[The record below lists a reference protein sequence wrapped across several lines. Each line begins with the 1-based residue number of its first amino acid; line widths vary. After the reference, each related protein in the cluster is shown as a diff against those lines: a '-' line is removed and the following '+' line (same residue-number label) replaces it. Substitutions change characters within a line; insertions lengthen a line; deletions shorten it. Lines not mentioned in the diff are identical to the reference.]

1 MRTKTLKEILTICS
15 IILLFSCVIFAQYIW
30 GGYHFFNNSMLSDI
44 IRANVSC
51 YYEIY
56 DNLAGNGGFWS
67 WTMGIG
73 TSQFSHA
80 DSFFDP
86 FIYIVFLRGRQHIC
100 DMLIWMFLCKLLC
113 EGISFYTLAHHWK
126 FSGVAIITSSVLY
139 AFSGYSLIMGSN
151 FALGTILVYIPLI
164 LLGIEKAISDNK
176 FILLFVS
183 LWLTCVS
190 SYYFFYITVIA
201 VILYTIIRL
210 IILHKFSVLILL
222 KFAAT
227 GVLVVMYSMFALLPQ
242 AELVLQSS
250 RVGETSDITTGI
262 WMFLPNLK
270 ALATTTIRSFSNNM
284 LGNYYDGYLGKTV
297 NAASDYFQQSTF
309 AGSFFLF
316 AFLSWYK
323 SNTKKTRYLFPLLF
337 AAMCSIP
344 FFSYL
349 CNALS
354 TINMRWMCY
363 LPVFQCLLVAQM
375 LSSTFKHGLDKVLY
389 WKSYCLSAAITFGGA
404 LLLWYHA
411 SVSDR
416 IMLFSQTVTHF
427 AQYTLLIVLAYL
439 LYRVS
444 ALRKG
449 RQLKYL
455 CLLFLML
462 LDLVLNYHETFLTSK
477 AVTKYAEQE
486 NFCYDDTSA
495 EIVSSLMDTPDQTF
509 RINKDF
515 DSVMCPDIP
524 SLNDAMVQRYFGLKN
539 YNSLANN
546 SYANFLKKS
555 GCYCTI
561 ASAIPRYRAEGKG
574 PDDIVGAELN
584 YINGVE
590 DRYDLMAYLGTR
602 YFLTKD
608 SNKKVA
614 SYFQKLGRQNGVTI
628 YENPYY
634 MPFIFANEGSISEDT
649 YLTLADNEK
658 DLALLTTTITANG
671 GDDYHKV
678 SLLQALENVTKQQKS
693 VDITDFQSDHIKGT
707 ILVGDNASYLSTTI
721 PYDQNWSVFID
732 GVKVKSEKVN
742 IGFLG
747 CKIASGK
754 HTIELQYTP
763 HAFFIGIKISMISM
777 LVVVLSFV
785 VVTVCKHN
793 NGNKRRLHHRR
804 GNKPC
809 KN

>member
-1 MRTKTLKEILTICS
+1 MKTRTLKEILTICS

-30 GGYHFFNNSMLSDI
+30 GGYYFFNNSMLSDI

-56 DNLAGNGGFWS
+56 DNLTNNGGFWS

-113 EGISFYTLAHHWK
+113 EGISFYTLARYWK
-126 FSGVAIITSSVLY
+126 FSGSAVIVSSVLY

-164 LLGIEKAISDNK
+164 LLGIEKGITNNK
-176 FILLFVS
+176 FILLFIS

-210 IILHKFSVLILL
+210 IILHKFSVLTLL
-222 KFAAT
+222 KFAT
-227 GVLVVMYSMFALLPQ
+227 IGVLVVMCSMFALLPQ

-262 WMFLPNLK
+262 WMFLPSLK
-270 ALATTTIRSFSNNM
+270 ALATTAIRSFSNNM

-316 AFLSWYK
+316 AFLTWYK
-323 SNTKKTRYLFPLLF
+323 SNTKKTRYLLPLLF
-337 AAMCSIP
+337 AAICSIP

-375 LSSTFKHGLDKVLY
+375 LSSTFTHGLDIILY

-404 LLLWYHA
+404 LILCYHA
-411 SVSDR
+411 LSSDR
-416 IMLFSQTVTHF
+416 IMLFNQVVIHF
-427 AQYTLLIVLAYL
+427 AQYSLLIILAYL
-439 LYRVS
+439 LYKVP
-444 ALRKG
+444 ALRKYKRG
-449 RQLKYL
+449 KYL
-455 CLLFLML
+455 CVLGLML

-477 AVTKYAEQE
+477 AVTHYSEEE
-486 NFCYDDTSA
+486 NFCYDDTSGT
-495 EIVSSLMDTPDQTF
+495 IISSLMDTPDQTF

-515 DSVMCPDIP
+515 DSVMCQDIP
-524 SLNDAMVQRYFGLKN
+524 SLNDAMVQRYYGLKN

-546 SYANFLKKS
+546 SYATFLKKS

-561 ASAIPRYRAEGKG
+561 AFAIPRYKAEGID

-590 DRYDLMAYLGTR
+590 DRYNLMAYLGTR

-608 SNKKVA
+608 NSNNVA
-614 SYFQKLGRQNGVTI
+614 PYFQKLDNQNGITI

-634 MPFIFANEGSISEDT
+634 MPFIFANEDSLSENT
-649 YLTLADNEK
+649 YLTLTDSEK
-658 DLALLTTTITANG
+658 DLALLTTTITTNG
-671 GDDYHKV
+671 RDDYHKP
-678 SLLQALENVTKQQKS
+678 SLSQALENISRQQNS
-693 VDITDFQSDHIKGT
+693 VDITNFQSDHIKGT
-707 ILVGDNASYLSTTI
+707 ILVSDNASYLSTTI
-721 PYDQNWSVFID
+721 PYDQNWSILID
-732 GVKVKSEKVN
+732 GVKVKTEKVN

-763 HAFFIGIKISMISM
+763 RAFFIGIKISVTSMIVAII
-777 LVVVLSFV
+777 LFV
-785 VVTVCKHN
+785 VVFVYKHN
-793 NGNKRRLHHRR
+793 NKNKKRLHYRKGTHFA
-804 GNKPC
+804 
-809 KN
+809 